1 MAGKMPEGSG
11 PPRQDID
18 PHMIRV
24 ARKTDEARWILNLAN
39 WLAMLWLM
47 GFIAG
52 CSGYAFKAELPSDY
66 VVEANLSKGVVVGSV
81 GSKSYPETKYREQNM
96 YLFRLISN
104 PDLRGYVSSATV
116 KKQLFT
122 HLGICSDDDL
132 PDECGSLFAIA
143 LPVGEYEFFSV
154 IPALNSRKN
163 GDPFVF
169 DSPWDAPL
177 QGYRFSVHS
186 GKVAYLGNMLS
197 RICTGSD
204 QTYWA
209 MFGTSVA
216 RSAVGDVADMYDRDV
231 PLLIEKYPQLKTTP
245 INNETVAGAP
255 WRWEYQ
261 QSNDQILIVERPDEC
276 LPERDE

>member
-11 PPRQDID
+11 LPRQDID

-24 ARKTDEARWILNLAN
+24 TRKPDGVRWIFNFAN

-81 GSKSYPETKYREQNM
+81 GSKTYPETEYREQNM
-96 YLFRLISN
+96 YLFRSISN
-104 PDLRGYVSSATV
+104 PDLRGYVSSATE
-116 KKQLFT
+116 KKQMFT
-122 HLGICSDDDL
+122 HLGICSDDGL

-143 LPVGEYEFFSV
+143 LPIGEYEFFSV
-154 IPALNSRKN
+154 VPALNSRAN
-163 GDPFVF
+163 GALFIF

-177 QGYRFSVHS
+177 QGYRFSVRS
-186 GKVAYLGNMLS
+186 GKVAYLGNLLS

-204 QTYWA
+204 RKYWA
-209 MFGTSVA
+209 MFSTSVA
-216 RSAVGDVADMYDRDV
+216 RSAVGDIADMRDRDV
-231 PLLIEKYPQLKTTP
+231 PLLTEKYPQLKTTP
-245 INNETVAGAP
+245 INNETIAGAP

-261 QSNDQILIVERPDEC
+261 QSNDQILIVETPDEC

>member
-1 MAGKMPEGSG
+1 MARKMLQGSR

-24 ARKTDEARWILNLAN
+24 SRKPDEVRWILNLAN

-47 GFIAG
+47 GFTAG

-66 VVEANLSKGVVVGSV
+66 VVEANLSKGVIVGSV
-81 GSKSYPETKYREQNM
+81 GSKTYPETEYREQNM
-96 YLFRLISN
+96 YLFRSISN
-104 PDLRGYVSSATV
+104 PDLRGYVSSATE
-116 KKQLFT
+116 KKQMFT
-122 HLGICSDDDL
+122 HLGICSDDGL

-143 LPVGEYEFFSV
+143 LPIGEYEFFSV
-154 IPALNSRKN
+154 VPTLNSQGN
-163 GDPFVF
+163 GALFIF

-177 QGYRFSVHS
+177 QGYRFSVRS
-186 GKVAYLGNMLS
+186 GKVAYLGNLLS

-204 QTYWA
+204 RTHWG
-209 MFGTSVA
+209 MFSTSVA

-231 PLLIEKYPQLKTTP
+231 PPLIEKYPQLKTTP
-245 INNETVAGAP
+245 INNETIAGAP
-255 WRWEYQ
+255 WRWEYE

>member
-1 MAGKMPEGSG
+1 MAGKLPKGSG

-18 PHMIRV
+18 SPMIRV
-24 ARKTDEARWILNLAN
+24 TRKRDEARWILNLSN
-39 WLAMLWLM
+39 WLAMLWFM

-52 CSGYAFKAELPSDY
+52 CSGYAFKAELPSNY

-81 GSKSYPETKYREQNM
+81 GSKAYPETKYREQNM
-96 YLFRLISN
+96 YLFRSISN
-104 PDLRGYVSSATV
+104 PDLRGYVSSATA
-116 KKQLFT
+116 KKQMFT
-122 HLGICSDDDL
+122 HLGVCSDDGL

-154 IPALNSRKN
+154 IPALNSRAN
-163 GDPFVF
+163 GDSFVF
-169 DSPWDAPL
+169 DSPWNAPL

-197 RICTGSD
+197 RICTGSS

-209 MFGTSVA
+209 LFSTSVA
-216 RSAVGDVADMYDRDV
+216 RSAVGDIADMYDRDV
-231 PLLIEKYPQLKTTP
+231 PLLIEKYPQLNTTI
-245 INNETVAGAP
+245 INNETIAGAP

-261 QSNDQILIVERPDEC
+261 QLNDQILIVERPDEC